1 MIESNPSRSILE
13 LQRTAAQVRKDI
25 LLMIYEAQAG
35 HPGGSFSAADIVTAL
50 YFRVMRIDPQ
60 NPGWADRDR
69 FILSKGHACPV
80 WYAALAN
87 RGYFERSHLY
97 TLRKLNSLLQGHAD
111 MKKTPGVD
119 MTVGSLGQ
127 GICAGLGM
135 ALAAKQQGKDFR
147 VWVVLGDGEMQEG
160 SVWEAA
166 MAAPKWKLDNLTV
179 ILDKN
184 RIQNDDFVEAT
195 MPVDPVPEKWQAFNW
210 HTIEID
216 GHDMAQIVAAL
227 EAARAFKGKPT
238 LIIANTIKGK
248 GVSFME
254 NVPAWHGKAPD
265 AQQYQLALAEL
276 DKELA

>member
-1 MIESNPSRSILE
+1 
-13 LQRTAAQVRKDI
+13 
-25 LLMIYEAQAG
+25 
-35 HPGGSFSAADIVTAL
+35 
-50 YFRVMRIDPQ
+50 
-60 NPGWADRDR
+60 
-69 FILSKGHACPV
+69 V

-87 RGYFERSHLY
+87 RGYFGRSHLY

-147 VWVVLGDGEMQEG
+147 VWVVIGDGEMQEG

-166 MAAPKWKLDNLTV
+166 MAAPKWKMDNLTV

-195 MPVDPVPEKWQAFNW
+195 MPVDPVREKWEAFNW

-216 GHDMAQIVAAL
+216 GHDMAQIVDAL
-227 EAARAFKGKPT
+227 EAARAFKGQPT
-238 LIIANTIKGK
+238 IIIANTIKGK

-265 AQQYQLALAEL
+265 AQQYQQAMAELERGLAL
-276 DKELA
+276 